1 MTRFK
6 VQGMCCAEET
16 AILRKVVGGM
26 LDDADRLRFDILNG
40 VMSIQGGVSEKETRA
55 IVDAVAG
62 TGMKAVRL
70 DAEADTQDVPV
81 SFWKRHGRTLLT
93 VLSGVGTLLGW
104 VLTAL
109 HQAQYT
115 NDQAYRLMLE
125 TNPIPLGTYI
135 SYGVA
140 IASGLWIVLPR
151 AWYALRTF
159 RPDMNLLMTI
169 AVAGAIGIDEWF
181 EAATISFLFAL
192 SLLLESWSIG
202 RARKAISALMELAPM
217 TARKKESDDRYI
229 EVPPDEISI
238 GDMLLVK
245 PGEKI
250 PLDGRVASGAGRV
263 NQAPVTGESIPVE
276 KSFGDPVYA
285 GTISVDGALEIVA
298 VRPASESTFA
308 NIVRMVEDAGSRRS
322 RSERW
327 VEKFARI
334 YTPAI
339 LVLAFLVLVVPPLL
353 FGGAWGEWTYRSL
366 VILVIG
372 CPCALVISTP
382 VSIVAGLASAARNGV
397 LIKGGEFL
405 EIPGR
410 LRAVAFDKTGTLTRG
425 NPGVTQVI
433 PLNGHNEH
441 ELLERAS
448 AMEANSHHP
457 LAKAIVRH
465 AEEIGVPPL
474 RAESFQNL
482 DGKGALAEFRGRQYW
497 LGSRN
502 YLSERPQTTPDVER
516 RAGELAE
523 GGSSVVAIGS
533 ESHVCGLI
541 GIADSIREDAS
552 AMVRQLQEIGVE
564 CAMLTG
570 DNTATAEAIGKE
582 AGVANVFAELLPDQK
597 VGVLEQ
603 MVERY
608 GVVAMVGDG
617 VNDAPAMA
625 RSSLGIAMGVA
636 GTDVA
641 LETADVALM
650 SDDLS
655 KIPWLV
661 RHSRRTVQIIRQNV
675 AFALAIKLAF
685 FGATLFGF
693 ATLWGAIAADI
704 GATLVVTAN
713 ALRLMKG

>member
-1 MTRFK
+1 MTRYK

-26 LDDADRLRFDILNG
+26 LDNPDRLRFDILNG
-40 VMSIQGGVSEKETRA
+40 VMSVQGALSKEEHQH
-55 IVDAVAG
+55 IVDAVAT
-62 TGMKAVRL
+62 TGMSAARL
-70 DAEADTQDVPV
+70 DGSANAKEIPA
-81 SFWKRHGRTLLT
+81 SFWKRRGRSLLT
-93 VLSGVGTLLGW
+93 VLSGVGTVLGW
-104 VLTAL
+104 LLTVA

-115 NDQAYRLMLE
+115 ADGAYRLMME
-125 TNPIPLGTYI
+125 TNPVPLSAYI
-135 SYGVA
+135 AYSVA
-140 IASGLWIVLPR
+140 IAAGLWIVLPR
-151 AWYALRTF
+151 AWYALRTL

-202 RARKAISALMELAPM
+202 RARKAIAALMELAPM
-217 TARKKESDDRYI
+217 TARKKEGDGSFVEVSPDDI
-229 EVPPDEISI
+229 AV
-238 GDMLLVK
+238 GDLLLVK

-250 PLDGRVASGAGRV
+250 PLDARVASGIGRV
-263 NQAPVTGESIPVE
+263 NQAPVTGESIPVTKE
-276 KSFGDPVYA
+276 FGDPVYA
-285 GTISVDGALEIVA
+285 GTISLDGALEIVA

-339 LVLAFLVLVVPPLL
+339 LGLALLVLIVPPLM
-353 FGGAWGEWTYRSL
+353 FGGMWAEWTYRAL

-382 VSIVAGLASAARNGV
+382 VSIVAGLAAAARNGV
-397 LIKGGEFL
+397 LIKGGEYL
-405 EIPGR
+405 ELPAQ

-433 PLNGHNEH
+433 PLNGHNER

-457 LAKAIVRH
+457 LARAIVHH
-465 AEEIGVPPL
+465 AEALGVPPL
-474 RAESFQNL
+474 RAESFQTL
-482 DGKGALAEFRGRQYW
+482 DGKGAVAEFRGRKYW
-497 LGSRN
+497 LGSQK
-502 YLSERPQTTPDVER
+502 YLAERPETTPDVEQK
-516 RAGELAE
+516 AGQLAE
-523 GGSSVVAIGS
+523 GGASVVAIGS
-533 ESHVCGLI
+533 ENHVCGLI
-541 GIADSIREDAS
+541 GIADQIRSDAS
-552 AMVRQLQEIGVE
+552 SMVLQLKEMGVE
-564 CAMLTG
+564 SAMLTG
-570 DNTATAEAIGKE
+570 DNKATAAAIGKE
-582 AGVANVFAELLPDQK
+582 AAVANVFAELLPDQK
-597 VGVLEQ
+597 VQVLED
-603 MVERY
+603 MVKKY
-608 GVVAMVGDG
+608 GAVAMVGDG

-641 LETADVALM
+641 LETADIALM
-650 SDDLS
+650 SDDLT
-655 KIPWLV
+655 KIPWLI
-661 RHSRRTVQIIRQNV
+661 RHSRRTLQIIRQNV
-675 AFALAIKLAF
+675 AFALGIKLLF
-685 FGATLFGF
+685 FGATLWGF

-704 GATLVVTAN
+704 GATLLVTAN